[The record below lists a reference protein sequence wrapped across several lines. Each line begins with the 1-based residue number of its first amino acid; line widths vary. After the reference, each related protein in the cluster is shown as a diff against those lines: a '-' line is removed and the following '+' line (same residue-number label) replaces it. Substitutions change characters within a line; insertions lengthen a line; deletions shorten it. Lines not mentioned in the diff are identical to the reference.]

1 MLRRLYNWTIH
12 IAGHRHALRWMFG
25 IAFIESSVF
34 PIPPDVLLIP
44 MVLARR
50 SQAFLVAFLAT
61 AGSVLGA
68 FLGYA
73 IGHFLFHTIGQT
85 ILDFYGATADFNRLR
100 ELYDHWGWWI
110 IPVAGM
116 TPFPFKVI
124 TIASGVFGLDLTTF
138 ALACTVSRGGR
149 FFIESA
155 LLWRFGPRMRNFIE
169 RNLNVAAVILFVLL
183 LVGLAL
189 VRGVLK
195 S

>member
-73 IGHFLFHTIGQT
+73 IGHFLFHTIGQP

-138 ALACTVSRGGR
+138 ALACTVSRGGL

-155 LLWRFGPRMRNFIE
+155 LLWRFGQRMRNFIE
-169 RNLNVAAVILFVLL
+169 RNLNIAAVILFVLL
-183 LVGLAL
+183 LIGIAL
-189 VRGVLK
+189 VRALLK